1 MKVQTATFT
10 VSALSPE
17 QCPTP
22 GPPEI
27 AFAGRSNVGK
37 STLLNRLLGKKGL
50 ARTSNTP
57 GRTRTINFFEIN
69 HSTYFV
75 DLPGYGYAKVPKKL
89 KAQWRKA
96 MTDYLGS
103 RDTLRLAVHLVDAR
117 HSPTQGDLQLLELLD
132 TAQVPTVVVATKID
146 KVKKTQLT
154 KNIERVRNTLEL
166 DQDALIIPV
175 SATTGQG
182 IRELWDLIDQILT
195 RTGTRSPASES
206 GRN

>member
-10 VSALSPE
+10 VSALRPE
-17 QCPTP
+17 QCPAP

-69 HSTYFV
+69 HSIYFV

-96 MTDYLGS
+96 MTDYLAG
-103 RDTLRLAVHLVDAR
+103 RDSLRLAVHLVDAR
-117 HSPTQGDLQLLELLD
+117 HNPTQGDLQLLELLD
-132 TAQVPTVVVATKID
+132 TAQVPTVVVATKVD
-146 KVKKTQLT
+146 KVKKTQLS
-154 KNIERVRNTLEL
+154 KNIQRVRNTLEL
-166 DQDALIIPV
+166 DDDALIIPV

-182 IRELWDLIDQILT
+182 IRELWDLIDQILAH
-195 RTGTRSPASES
+195 TGTRSSCPI
-206 GRN
+206 R